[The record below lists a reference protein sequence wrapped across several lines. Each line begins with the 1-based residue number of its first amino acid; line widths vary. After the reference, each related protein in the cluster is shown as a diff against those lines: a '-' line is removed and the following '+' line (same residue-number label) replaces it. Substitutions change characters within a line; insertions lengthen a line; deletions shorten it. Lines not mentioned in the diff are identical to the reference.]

1 MKSYIIKLN
10 HKYYNIVNWRH
21 IIENLVNFTPSKGI
35 VVGEMETGLKA
46 WNLNSRDGDFAVLAL
61 VLRWLNLSVMIKI
74 SIFFFKLNLFD
85 FFDLLL
91 VLRLTFS
98 SEVFL
103 KPLIEI
109 ILQNRWMQL
118 KKFYLLHWASIISI
132 EESDIHACGC
142 MDGMDNNYILIHLDK
157 IEKSQQPKSQRKR
170 AWFCRSWFNLIML
183 FQALNIQIKHKAKA
197 MRILRSLPA

>member
-1 MKSYIIKLN
+1 MIRLEDYGSNCIIYGEFMKSYIIKLN

-132 EESDIHACGC
+132 EKRVRSMRVDAW
-142 MDGMDNNYILIHLDK
+142 
-157 IEKSQQPKSQRKR
+157 IE
-170 AWFCRSWFNLIML
+170 WI
-183 FQALNIQIKHKAKA
+183 II
-197 MRILRSLPA
+197 IY